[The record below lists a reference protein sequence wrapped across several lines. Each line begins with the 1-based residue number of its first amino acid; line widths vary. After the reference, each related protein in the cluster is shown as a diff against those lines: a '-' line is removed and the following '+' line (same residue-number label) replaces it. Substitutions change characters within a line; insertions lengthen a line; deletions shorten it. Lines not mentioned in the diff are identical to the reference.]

1 MAITLQKV
9 AKLAGT
15 SPATVSDVL
24 RDRWRQKGISEP
36 TRNRVLAVVKQLN
49 YQPNQVARSLAR
61 RRTQIIGIQ
70 LSSFQYDYFLTLI
83 QSFHFFARQ
92 YGYQVL
98 LGAPAVWQD
107 ETDELIRLY
116 GHQVDGL
123 ILRGQD
129 PVRLG
134 RGLEPFRSDKIP
146 IVFLCNAYQ
155 EEDCLVIDDN
165 EAQAGMAVDHLVG
178 LGHTRIAHLRGPYH
192 HGDGDG
198 RCEGYLASLRAHG
211 LAAPPEYLE
220 LIPDWNVD
228 QAGTATKKFLALPS
242 PPTAVYCAND
252 GLALGAIR
260 AVEEFGLKVPE
271 DISVVG
277 HGDDIPF
284 SWFSRI
290 PLTTV
295 RQAAQDTAKKS
306 TQMVIDLIEGREI
319 KERRVMLPG
328 ELVVRKS
335 SGPVKEGG
343 WSIRNGDC

>member
-1 MAITLQKV
+1 MSVTLQQV
-9 AKLAGT
+9 AKQAGT

-24 RDRWRQKGISEP
+24 RDRWKQKGISQQ
-36 TRNRVLAVVKQLN
+36 TRNRILEVVKRLN

-92 YGYQVL
+92 HGYQVL

-123 ILRGQD
+123 ILRGRD
-129 PVRLG
+129 PGRLG
-134 RGLEPFRSDKIP
+134 RSLEQFRSKKIP
-146 IVFLCNAYQ
+146 IVFLCNVYQ

-165 EAQAGMAVDHLVG
+165 AAQAGMVVDHLVG

-192 HGDGDG
+192 HGDSDG

-220 LIPDWNVD
+220 LIPDWNIDLARAAV
-228 QAGTATKKFLALPS
+228 KKFLALPS

-252 GLALGAIR
+252 ALALGAIR
-260 AVEEFGLKVPE
+260 AIEEFGLKVPK

-277 HGDDIPF
+277 HGDDIPY
-284 SWFSRI
+284 SWFNRV
-290 PLTTV
+290 PLTTI
-295 RQAAQDTAKKS
+295 RQAAEKTAEIAMK
-306 TQMVIDLIEGREI
+306 MVTDMIEGREI
-319 KERRVMLPG
+319 IDRKVTLPG

-335 SGPVKEGG
+335 TGPVKTY
-343 WSIRNGDC
+343 